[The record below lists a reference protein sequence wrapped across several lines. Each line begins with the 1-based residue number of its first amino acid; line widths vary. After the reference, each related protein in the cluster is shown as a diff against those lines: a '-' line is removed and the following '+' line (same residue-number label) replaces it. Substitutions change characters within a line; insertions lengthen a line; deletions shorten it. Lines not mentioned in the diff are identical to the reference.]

1 MGGNTSSE
9 KSSGGSKT
17 AKQKKAD
24 DAYAKAIDEAY
35 EKNPNVNY
43 TGTADLL
50 KVVQGKSLAD
60 SGYNQK
66 VKDAYIAQQAA
77 NMEAKNMMADGTQ
90 KDDDKPAKTAVTLLN
105 PATLTQAQA
114 RAELKKIGP
123 TVSGSGGNYNDLSS
137 FDNYNFSG
145 SPYTLE
151 YFKAVAARAG
161 DGDELNVIHGGS
173 GGKPANTS
181 PSNTDTTTTT
191 GNAASTAEST
201 SADTLK
207 SSQQGVTIS
216 DEAKA
221 KAAALNLELVNT
233 DAIQGTNEADTL
245 QKKQAALL
253 EAERRQAIRRLIARN
268 RRARF
273 GGSRLL
279 MSSARANPGLGVP
292 QNQTT
297 LSPRMNPRDIYA

>member
-1 MGGNTSSE
+1 MGGNTAAEVAKDVTVGPKQGPSKPKTSFKDFVGAE
-9 KSSGGSKT
+9 SFDYGKALGLDTSFVATAAPFPKGFGGDS
-17 AKQKKAD
+17 
-24 DAYAKAIDEAY
+24 
-35 EKNPNVNY
+35 NPSY
-43 TGTADLL
+43 SQPQSMTMG
-50 KVVQGKSLAD
+50 
-60 SGYNQK
+60 
-66 VKDAYIAQQAA
+66 
-77 NMEAKNMMADGTQ
+77 
-90 KDDDKPAKTAVTLLN
+90 N
-105 PATLTQAQA
+105 PATMTEAQA

-123 TVSGSGGNYNDLSS
+123 TISGSGGNYNDLSS

-145 SPYTLE
+145 SPFTLE

-173 GGKPANTS
+173 GGKPATTS
-181 PSNTDTTTTT
+181 TTPTTP

-201 SADTLK
+201 SADTLQ
-207 SSQQGVTIS
+207 SSANAVTIS
-216 DEAKA
+216 DAARERAKA
-221 KAAALNLELVNT
+221 LGLELVNT
-233 DAIQGTNEADTL
+233 DAIVGENEADTL

-279 MSSARANPGLGVP
+279 MSSARANPGVGVP

-297 LSPRMNPRDIYA
+297 LSPRMNPRDSYA

>member
-9 KSSGGSKT
+9 KSSSSAKYKSAIGPSKT
-17 AKQKKAD
+17 KTQTFVGSAPKTSFKDFVGAESFDYGKALGTD
-24 DAYAKAIDEAY
+24 TSFVATATPFPKGFGGDS
-35 EKNPNVNY
+35 NPSY
-43 TGTADLL
+43 SQPQSMTMG
-50 KVVQGKSLAD
+50 
-60 SGYNQK
+60 
-66 VKDAYIAQQAA
+66 
-77 NMEAKNMMADGTQ
+77 
-90 KDDDKPAKTAVTLLN
+90 N
-105 PATLTQAQA
+105 PATMTQAQA

-123 TVSGSGGNYNDLSS
+123 TISGSGGNYNDLSS

-151 YFKAVAARAG
+151 YFKAVAAKAG

-181 PSNTDTTTTT
+181 PSNTGTTTT

-201 SADTLK
+201 SADTLQ

>member
-1 MGGNTSSE
+1 MGGN
-9 KSSGGSKT
+9 
-17 AKQKKAD
+17 AA
-24 DAYAKAIDEAY
+24 A
-35 EKNPNVNY
+35 EKNKAV
-43 TGTADLL
+43 TGY
-50 KVVQGKSLAD
+50 AD
-60 SGYNQK
+60 SSKLSNYSKMIGKESELGSQSQRKKFNKMTIQEQNK
-66 VKDAYIAQQAA
+66 ALGFVDTAQMGGKDPTPAQ
-77 NMEAKNMMADGTQ
+77 
-90 KDDDKPAKTAVTLLN
+90 VTMGN
-105 PATLTQAQA
+105 PASMTQAQA
-114 RAELKKIGP
+114 RAELQKIGP
-123 TVSGSGGNYNDLSS
+123 TISGSGGNYNDLSS

-145 SPYTLE
+145 SPFTLE

-161 DGDELNVIHGGS
+161 SGDELNVIHGGS

-181 PSNTDTTTTT
+181 PSNTNTTTT

-201 SADTLK
+201 SADTLQ

-279 MSSARANPGLGVP
+279 MSSARSNPGLGVP
-292 QNQTT
+292 QSQTT
-297 LSPRMNPRDIYA
+297 LSPRMNPRDSYA

>member
-1 MGGNTSSE
+1 MGGNTAAE
-9 KSSGGSKT
+9 VAKDVTVGPKQGPQPKKSKMKDFIGAETFDYGPFTATATPFPKGFGGDS
-17 AKQKKAD
+17 
-24 DAYAKAIDEAY
+24 
-35 EKNPNVNY
+35 NPSY
-43 TGTADLL
+43 SQPQSMTMG
-50 KVVQGKSLAD
+50 
-60 SGYNQK
+60 
-66 VKDAYIAQQAA
+66 
-77 NMEAKNMMADGTQ
+77 
-90 KDDDKPAKTAVTLLN
+90 N
-105 PATLTQAQA
+105 PATMTQAQA
-114 RAELKKIGP
+114 RAELQKIGP
-123 TVSGSGGNYNDLSS
+123 TISGSGGNYNDLSS

-145 SPYTLE
+145 SPFTLE

-181 PSNTDTTTTT
+181 PSNTDTTTT

-201 SADTLK
+201 SADTLQ

-279 MSSARANPGLGVP
+279 MSSARANPGLGVA
-292 QNQTT
+292 QTQTT
-297 LSPRMNPRDIYA
+297 LSPRMNPRDSYA

>member
-1 MGGNTSSE
+1 MGGNTAAE
-9 KSSGGSKT
+9 VAKDVTVGPKQGPQPKKSKMKDFIGAETFDYGPFTATATPFPKGFGGDS
-17 AKQKKAD
+17 
-24 DAYAKAIDEAY
+24 
-35 EKNPNVNY
+35 NPSY
-43 TGTADLL
+43 SQPQSMTMG
-50 KVVQGKSLAD
+50 
-60 SGYNQK
+60 
-66 VKDAYIAQQAA
+66 
-77 NMEAKNMMADGTQ
+77 
-90 KDDDKPAKTAVTLLN
+90 N
-105 PATLTQAQA
+105 PATMTQAQA
-114 RAELKKIGP
+114 RAELQKIGP
-123 TVSGSGGNYNDLSS
+123 TISGSGGNYNDLSS

-151 YFKAVAARAG
+151 YFKAVAAKAG

-181 PSNTDTTTTT
+181 PSNTGTTTT

>member
-1 MGGNTSSE
+1 MGGNTAAEVAKDVTVGPKQGPSKPKTSFKDFVGAE
-9 KSSGGSKT
+9 SFDYGKALGTDTSFVATATPFPKGFGGDS
-17 AKQKKAD
+17 
-24 DAYAKAIDEAY
+24 
-35 EKNPNVNY
+35 NPSY
-43 TGTADLL
+43 SQPQSMTMG
-50 KVVQGKSLAD
+50 
-60 SGYNQK
+60 
-66 VKDAYIAQQAA
+66 
-77 NMEAKNMMADGTQ
+77 
-90 KDDDKPAKTAVTLLN
+90 N
-105 PATLTQAQA
+105 PATMTQAQA
-114 RAELKKIGP
+114 RAELQKIGP
-123 TVSGSGGNYNDLSS
+123 TISGSGGNYNDLST

-145 SPYTLE
+145 SPFTLE

-181 PSNTDTTTTT
+181 PSNTGTTTT

-201 SADTLK
+201 SADTLQ

-292 QNQTT
+292 QSQTT

>member
-17 AKQKKAD
+17 TKQKKAD
-24 DAYAKAIDEAY
+24 AAYAKAIDKAY
-35 EKNPNVNY
+35 KKNPNVNY
-43 TGTADLL
+43 TGSADPL
-50 KVVQGKSLAD
+50 KVLSGSTLAD
-60 SGYNQK
+60 AGYNKEVQ
-66 VKDAYIAQQAA
+66 DAYNAQQAA
-77 NMEAKNMMADGTQ
+77 NMEAKNTRPDGTQ
-90 KDDDKPAKTAVTLLN
+90 KDDDQPVKKAAPIT
-105 PATLTQAQA
+105 TQA
-114 RAELKKIGP
+114 
-123 TVSGSGGNYNDLSS
+123 
-137 FDNYNFSG
+137 
-145 SPYTLE
+145 
-151 YFKAVAARAG
+151 
-161 DGDELNVIHGGS
+161 
-173 GGKPANTS
+173 
-181 PSNTDTTTTT
+181 TTTSTT
-191 GNAASTAEST
+191 PTTSTTSTTQGNAASVAEST
-201 SADTLK
+201 SADTLQ

-279 MSSARANPGLGVP
+279 MSSARLNPGLGVP

-297 LSPRMNPRDIYA
+297 SLSPRMNPRDIYA

>member
-1 MGGNTSSE
+1 MGGNTAAE
-9 KSSGGSKT
+9 VAKDVTVGPKQGPQPKKSKMKDFIGAETFDYGPFTATATPFPKGFGGESNPSYSAERYGGS
-17 AKQKKAD
+17 
-24 DAYAKAIDEAY
+24 
-35 EKNPNVNY
+35 
-43 TGTADLL
+43 
-50 KVVQGKSLAD
+50 
-60 SGYNQK
+60 
-66 VKDAYIAQQAA
+66 
-77 NMEAKNMMADGTQ
+77 
-90 KDDDKPAKTAVTLLN
+90 KTAVTLLN

-114 RAELKKIGP
+114 RAELQRIGP
-123 TVSGSGGNYNDLSS
+123 TISGSGGNYNDLST

-145 SPYTLE
+145 SPFTLE

-181 PSNTDTTTTT
+181 PSNTGTTTT

-201 SADTLK
+201 SADTLQ

-279 MSSARANPGLGVP
+279 MSSARSNPSLGVP
-292 QNQTT
+292 QSQTT

>member
-1 MGGNTSSE
+1 MGGNTAAE
-9 KSSGGSKT
+9 VAKDVTVGPKQGPQPKKSKMKDFIGAETFDYGPFTATATPFPKGFGGDS
-17 AKQKKAD
+17 
-24 DAYAKAIDEAY
+24 
-35 EKNPNVNY
+35 NPSY
-43 TGTADLL
+43 SQPQSMTMG
-50 KVVQGKSLAD
+50 
-60 SGYNQK
+60 
-66 VKDAYIAQQAA
+66 
-77 NMEAKNMMADGTQ
+77 
-90 KDDDKPAKTAVTLLN
+90 N
-105 PATLTQAQA
+105 PATMTQAQA
-114 RAELKKIGP
+114 RAELQKIGP
-123 TVSGSGGNYNDLSS
+123 TISGSGGNYNDLST

-145 SPYTLE
+145 SPFTLE

-181 PSNTDTTTTT
+181 PSNTGTTTT

-201 SADTLK
+201 SADTLQ

-292 QNQTT
+292 QSQTT

>member
-1 MGGNTSSE
+1 MGGNTAAE
-9 KSSGGSKT
+9 VAKDVTVGPKQGPQPKKSKMKDFIGAETFDYGPFTATATPFPKGFGGDS
-17 AKQKKAD
+17 
-24 DAYAKAIDEAY
+24 
-35 EKNPNVNY
+35 NPSY
-43 TGTADLL
+43 SQPQSMTMG
-50 KVVQGKSLAD
+50 
-60 SGYNQK
+60 
-66 VKDAYIAQQAA
+66 
-77 NMEAKNMMADGTQ
+77 
-90 KDDDKPAKTAVTLLN
+90 N
-105 PATLTQAQA
+105 PATMTQAQA
-114 RAELKKIGP
+114 RAELQKIGP
-123 TVSGSGGNYNDLSS
+123 TISGSGGNYNDLST

-145 SPYTLE
+145 SPFTLE

-181 PSNTDTTTTT
+181 PSNTNTTTT

-201 SADTLK
+201 SADTLQ

-279 MSSARANPGLGVP
+279 MSSARSNPSLGVP

>member
-1 MGGNTSSE
+1 MGGNTAAEVAKDVTVGPKQGPSKPKTSFKDFVGAE
-9 KSSGGSKT
+9 SFDYGKALGTDTSFVATATPFPKGFGGDS
-17 AKQKKAD
+17 
-24 DAYAKAIDEAY
+24 
-35 EKNPNVNY
+35 NPSY
-43 TGTADLL
+43 SQPQSMTMG
-50 KVVQGKSLAD
+50 
-60 SGYNQK
+60 
-66 VKDAYIAQQAA
+66 
-77 NMEAKNMMADGTQ
+77 
-90 KDDDKPAKTAVTLLN
+90 N
-105 PATLTQAQA
+105 PATMTQAQA
-114 RAELKKIGP
+114 RAELQKIGP
-123 TVSGSGGNYNDLSS
+123 TISGSGGNYNDLST

-145 SPYTLE
+145 SPFTLE

-181 PSNTDTTTTT
+181 PSNTGTTTT

-201 SADTLK
+201 SADTLQ

-279 MSSARANPGLGVP
+279 MSSARSNPGLGVP
-292 QNQTT
+292 QSQTT

>member
-1 MGGNTSSE
+1 MGGNTAAEVAKDVTVGPKQGPSKPKTSFKNFVGAE
-9 KSSGGSKT
+9 SFDYGKALGTDTSFVATATPFPKGFGGDS
-17 AKQKKAD
+17 
-24 DAYAKAIDEAY
+24 
-35 EKNPNVNY
+35 NPSY
-43 TGTADLL
+43 SQPQSMTMG
-50 KVVQGKSLAD
+50 
-60 SGYNQK
+60 
-66 VKDAYIAQQAA
+66 
-77 NMEAKNMMADGTQ
+77 
-90 KDDDKPAKTAVTLLN
+90 N
-105 PATLTQAQA
+105 PATMTQAQA
-114 RAELKKIGP
+114 RAELQKIGP
-123 TVSGSGGNYNDLSS
+123 TISGSGGNYNDLSS

-145 SPYTLE
+145 SPFTLE

-173 GGKPANTS
+173 GEKPANTS
-181 PSNTDTTTTT
+181 PSNTGTTTT

-201 SADTLK
+201 SADTLQ

-279 MSSARANPGLGVP
+279 MSSARSNPSLGVP

>member
-1 MGGNTSSE
+1 MG
-9 KSSGGSKT
+9 
-17 AKQKKAD
+17 
-24 DAYAKAIDEAY
+24 
-35 EKNPNVNY
+35 
-43 TGTADLL
+43 
-50 KVVQGKSLAD
+50 
-60 SGYNQK
+60 
-66 VKDAYIAQQAA
+66 
-77 NMEAKNMMADGTQ
+77 
-90 KDDDKPAKTAVTLLN
+90 N
-105 PATLTQAQA
+105 PATMTQAQA
-114 RAELKKIGP
+114 RAELQKIGP
-123 TVSGSGGNYNDLSS
+123 TISGSGGNYNDLST

-145 SPYTLE
+145 SPFTLE

-181 PSNTDTTTTT
+181 PSNTGTTTT

-201 SADTLK
+201 SADTLQ

>member
-1 MGGNTSSE
+1 MGGN
-9 KSSGGSKT
+9 
-17 AKQKKAD
+17 AA
-24 DAYAKAIDEAY
+24 A
-35 EKNPNVNY
+35 EKNKAV
-43 TGTADLL
+43 TGY
-50 KVVQGKSLAD
+50 AD
-60 SGYNQK
+60 SSKLSNYSKMIGKESELGSQSQREKFNKMTIQEQNK
-66 VKDAYIAQQAA
+66 ALGFVDTVQMGGKDPTPAQ
-77 NMEAKNMMADGTQ
+77 
-90 KDDDKPAKTAVTLLN
+90 VTMGN
-105 PATLTQAQA
+105 PATMTQAQA
-114 RAELKKIGP
+114 RAELQKIGP
-123 TVSGSGGNYNDLSS
+123 TISGSGGNYNDLST

-145 SPYTLE
+145 SPFTLE

-173 GGKPANTS
+173 GSKPANTS
-181 PSNTDTTTTT
+181 PSNTGTTTT

>member
-1 MGGNTSSE
+1 MSATAAAAKEKETGFADSSKLSNYKKMLVEPEKMGSQSARKTYTDQFTGVGDNKTSS
-9 KSSGGSKT
+9 T
-17 AKQKKAD
+17 A
-24 DAYAKAIDEAY
+24 
-35 EKNPNVNY
+35 
-43 TGTADLL
+43 
-50 KVVQGKSLAD
+50 
-60 SGYNQK
+60 NQ
-66 VKDAYIAQQAA
+66 QSMAA
-77 NMEAKNMMADGTQ
+77 MG
-90 KDDDKPAKTAVTLLN
+90 N
-105 PATLTQAQA
+105 PATMTQAQA

-123 TVSGSGGNYNDLSS
+123 TISGSGGNYNDLST

-145 SPYTLE
+145 SPFTLE

-181 PSNTDTTTTT
+181 PSNTGTTTT

-201 SADTLK
+201 SADTLQ

>member
-9 KSSGGSKT
+9 KAV
-17 AKQKKAD
+17 AK
-24 DAYAKAIDEAY
+24 E
-35 EKNPNVNY
+35 
-43 TGTADLL
+43 TGTGSGSYNPVTRAIANKPKTSFKDFVGAESFDYGKALGTDTSFVL
-50 KVVQGKSLAD
+50 TSGYVPGKS
-60 SGYNQK
+60 
-66 VKDAYIAQQAA
+66 A
-77 NMEAKNMMADGTQ
+77 NMGG
-90 KDDDKPAKTAVTLLN
+90 KDPTPAQVTMGN
-105 PATLTQAQA
+105 PATMTQAQA
-114 RAELKKIGP
+114 RAELQKIGP
-123 TVSGSGGNYNDLSS
+123 TISGSGGNYNDLST

-145 SPYTLE
+145 SPFTLE

-181 PSNTDTTTTT
+181 PSNTGTTTT

-201 SADTLK
+201 SADTLQ
-207 SSQQGVTIS
+207 SSQQGITIS

>member
-1 MGGNTSSE
+1 MGGNTAAEVAKDVTVGPKQGPSKPKTSFKDFVGAE
-9 KSSGGSKT
+9 SFDYGKALGLDTSFVATAAPFPKGFGGDS
-17 AKQKKAD
+17 
-24 DAYAKAIDEAY
+24 
-35 EKNPNVNY
+35 NPSY
-43 TGTADLL
+43 SQPQSMTMG
-50 KVVQGKSLAD
+50 
-60 SGYNQK
+60 
-66 VKDAYIAQQAA
+66 
-77 NMEAKNMMADGTQ
+77 
-90 KDDDKPAKTAVTLLN
+90 N
-105 PATLTQAQA
+105 PATMTEAQA
-114 RAELKKIGP
+114 RAELRGIGP

-145 SPYTLE
+145 SPFTLE

-173 GGKPANTS
+173 GGKPATTS
-181 PSNTDTTTTT
+181 TTPSTPTTP

-201 SADTLK
+201 SADTQR
-207 SSQQGVTIS
+207 SSANAVTIS
-216 DEAKA
+216 DAARERAKA
-221 KAAALNLELVNT
+221 LGLELVNT
-233 DAIQGTNEADTL
+233 DAIVGENEADTL

-297 LSPRMNPRDIYA
+297 LSPRMNPRDSYA

>member
-1 MGGNTSSE
+1 MGGNTAAEVAKDVTVGPKQGPSKPKTSFKNFVGAE
-9 KSSGGSKT
+9 SFDYGKALGTDTSFVATATPFPKGFGGDS
-17 AKQKKAD
+17 
-24 DAYAKAIDEAY
+24 
-35 EKNPNVNY
+35 NPSY
-43 TGTADLL
+43 SQPQSMTMG
-50 KVVQGKSLAD
+50 
-60 SGYNQK
+60 
-66 VKDAYIAQQAA
+66 
-77 NMEAKNMMADGTQ
+77 
-90 KDDDKPAKTAVTLLN
+90 N
-105 PATLTQAQA
+105 PATMTQAQA
-114 RAELKKIGP
+114 RAELQKIGP
-123 TVSGSGGNYNDLSS
+123 TISGSGGNYNDLSS

-145 SPYTLE
+145 SPFTLE

-181 PSNTDTTTTT
+181 PSNTGTTTT

-201 SADTLK
+201 SADTLQ

-279 MSSARANPGLGVP
+279 MSSARANPSLGVP

>member
-1 MGGNTSSE
+1 MG
-9 KSSGGSKT
+9 
-17 AKQKKAD
+17 
-24 DAYAKAIDEAY
+24 
-35 EKNPNVNY
+35 
-43 TGTADLL
+43 
-50 KVVQGKSLAD
+50 
-60 SGYNQK
+60 
-66 VKDAYIAQQAA
+66 
-77 NMEAKNMMADGTQ
+77 
-90 KDDDKPAKTAVTLLN
+90 N
-105 PATLTQAQA
+105 PATMTQAQA
-114 RAELKKIGP
+114 RAELQKIGP
-123 TVSGSGGNYNDLSS
+123 TISGSGGNYNDLST

-145 SPYTLE
+145 SPFTLE

-181 PSNTDTTTTT
+181 PSNTGTTTT

-201 SADTLK
+201 SADTLQ

-279 MSSARANPGLGVP
+279 MSSARSNPGLGVP